1 MVCQLFD
8 VQRSAYYS
16 YQQGRERI
24 NVARS
29 ELRERVKKVF
39 DDSRGS
45 AGSRSIRDHLK
56 VQEHPVEMG
65 LYKIRKLMQEANL
78 VSKQPGKHRYKIAN
92 EVRLDIPNE
101 LDRQFTVSAPD
112 QVWCGDITYIWAD
125 NRWIYL
131 AVVLDLYARRI
142 VGWAISEK
150 PDSALVVKA
159 LDMAYQLR
167 GRPKGLLFHSDQGSQ
182 YTSTQ
187 FRQRLWRYQIR
198 QSMSRRGN
206 CWDNAPMERVFRS
219 LKTEWV
225 PRLGYATINGASRD
239 ISYYLMTYYNTFR
252 PHSYNAGLPPALAEE
267 KLITVSRIS

>member
-16 YQQGRERI
+16 YQQNRERI
-24 NVARS
+24 NAARS
-29 ELRERVKKVF
+29 ELRDRVKQVF

-45 AGSRSIRDHLK
+45 AGSRSIREHLK
-56 VQEHPVEMG
+56 TQEHPVEIG

-78 VSKQPGKHRYKIAN
+78 VSKQPGKHRYKMAN
-92 EVRLDIPNE
+92 EVHLDIPNE
-101 LDRQFTVSAPD
+101 LDRRFTVSAPD

-150 PDSALVVKA
+150 ADSALAVKA

-167 GRPKGLLFHSDQGSQ
+167 GRPQGLLFHSDQGSQ
-182 YTSTQ
+182 YTSTS

-225 PRLGYATINGASRD
+225 PRLGYATVNGAFRD
-239 ISYYLMTYYNTFR
+239 IGYYLMKYYNTVR
-252 PHSYNAGLPPALAEE
+252 PHSYNAGLPPAEAEE
-267 KLITVSRIS
+267 KLITVSRIC